1 MKLSFNIKYFH
12 QDKWLFSVERI
23 GVKPILAS
31 LLVGG
36 SIIGFNALALS
47 YFRNINDMS
56 RLIYDWQI
64 HPLLFFP
71 QVGPPLF
78 IPFFYHFCCPNNREK
93 INEYNYMDDAISA
106 MFLTCIP
113 QSKIHLIN
121 HQIPTK
127 VNQS

>member
-78 IPFFYHFCCPNNREK
+78 IPFFITSVARITGKKSTNITIWTMPFRLC
-93 INEYNYMDDAISA
+93 
-106 MFLTCIP
+106 F
-113 QSKIHLIN
+113 
-121 HQIPTK
+121 
-127 VNQS
+127 